1 MVLHFTFDEN
11 YMAPNSTWNLDR
23 DDVFAVDLL
32 CYEDIGLLRSQ
43 RNDEALKAVT
53 DHLISKGASPNTQV
67 DKNNSIHWPIIQSF
81 VTVIITDFFLNQSFK
96 HQPVLIYNYCV
107 SMTFFPNSYKQ
118 PDHRHSV
125 IHWYS
130 SSVSFLLF

>member
-1 MVLHFTFDEN
+1 MLIMNTTLSCESRILPAGQPVVLMVLHFTFDEN

-67 DKNNSIHWPIIQSF
+67 DKNNSIH
-81 VTVIITDFFLNQSFK
+81 
-96 HQPVLIYNYCV
+96 
-107 SMTFFPNSYKQ
+107 
-118 PDHRHSV
+118 
-125 IHWYS
+125 
-130 SSVSFLLF
+130 